1 MELLIGPNLKQASLG
16 QCLLK
21 AMKPNS
27 VIPPLLFGLGVEIDH
42 AIVSKTLLIELAKL
56 GYSISFDEIK
66 RYKQSLRKNE
76 SNSIASAVT
85 EFTQFVA
92 DNVDQN
98 VCTLD
103 GKGTFHGMEI
113 IVCFINRQSNP
124 KERIR
129 RIAKIMKS
137 EEVGKKVSIK
147 VKWYEQ
153 PKVKALSKLELVPI
167 DDLVAKLPANST
179 ELSVEMLLHSA
190 SISKKAEGQ
199 EPRPNW
205 NGCMENVSSGC
216 SHPEKFSI
224 MMLPLIDMN
233 PGDESCIYSTLL
245 YIKDLA
251 NQMNIET
258 PSITFDQPLWVKAV
272 DIVLTKKLALVVRL
286 GGFPCLMSFLGSVGT
301 CMEGSALAH
310 LFENVYGKTL

>member
-1 MELLIGPNLKQASLG
+1 M
-16 QCLLK
+16 
-21 AMKPNS
+21 
-27 VIPPLLFGLGVEIDH
+27 
-42 AIVSKTLLIELAKL
+42 
-56 GYSISFDEIK
+56 
-66 RYKQSLRKNE
+66 KNE
-76 SNSIASAVT
+76 SNSIASAIT
-85 EFTQFVA
+85 EFIQFVA
-92 DNVDQN
+92 DKVNHN
-98 VCTLD
+98 VCILD
-103 GKGTFHGMEI
+103 GKETFHGMGI
-113 IVCFINRQSNP
+113 IACSINRQSNP

-258 PSITFDQPLWVKAV
+258 PSIIFNQPLRVKAA
-272 DIVLTKKLALVVRL
+272 DIVLTKNLATVAQL
-286 GGFPCLMSFLGSVGT
+286 GGFHWLMSFLGIVGT
-301 CMEGSALAH
+301 YMEGSGLSH
-310 LFENVYGKTL
+310 FFKNVYGKNTGSHIMTGKVISRAL